1 MRKLYSLKRRFHCG
15 QSGDNLDE
23 RFDAVV
29 IGGGPGGATAA
40 LLLAR
45 AGWSVALVE
54 RKAFPRRKVC
64 GEYLS
69 ATNLPLLK
77 RLALA
82 DEFLDSAGPAIRRV
96 ALFTGDRT
104 VTAPLPRLAG
114 SMGEWGRALGRE
126 HLDAMLVD
134 RARSAGAIVL
144 QPSAVRR
151 IDSISGDYVCSIDGV
166 QERLLSSVV
175 IAAHGYWEP
184 GPLPTQ
190 PIATPA
196 MPSDLLGFK
205 AHFADTDL
213 PSDLMPL
220 LAFPGGYGGMVHTD
234 GGRVS
239 LSCCVRRDR
248 LSGLRVVQ
256 SETHHSEAA
265 GEAVMN
271 YILES
276 CRGVR
281 DALDG
286 ARRDGP
292 WLAAGPL
299 RPGIRV
305 RPAGGLFAV
314 GNAAGEAHPVVAEG
328 ISMAMQAAW
337 LLAHRL
343 IDRGPNFRR
352 WDVVGREYARAW
364 RRAFGPRLRA
374 ASIYAHWAM
383 RPAAVAAAL
392 PLLRAF
398 PALLGL
404 GARLSGKASRIVT

>member
-1 MRKLYSLKRRFHCG
+1 MFG
-15 QSGDNLDE
+15 LDLP
-23 RFDAVV
+23 FDAIV

-45 AGWSVALVE
+45 AGWSVALIE

-69 ATNLPLLK
+69 ATNLPLLDQ
-77 RLALA
+77 LGLA
-82 DEFLDSAGPAIRRV
+82 DEFLNRSGPAIRRV
-96 ALFTGDRT
+96 ALFAGDQV
-104 VTAPLPRLAG
+104 VTAPLPQLSARPG
-114 SMGEWGRALGRE
+114 KWGRALGRE
-126 HLDAMLVD
+126 HLDSLLVE
-134 RARSAGAIVL
+134 RARLAGAVVI
-144 QPSAVRR
+144 QPAAVRQLR
-151 IDSISGDYVCSIDGV
+151 NFDGEYLCAVDGV
-166 QERLLSSVV
+166 SRCLLSRVV

-184 GPLPTQ
+184 GPLSTQ
-190 PIATPA
+190 PPA
-196 MPSDLLGFK
+196 SPVRPNDLLGFK
-205 AHFADTDL
+205 AHFTDSDL
-213 PSDLMPL
+213 PADLMPL

-239 LSCCVRRDR
+239 LSCCIRRDR
-248 LSGLRVVQ
+248 LAKLRCPRDE
-256 SETHHSEAA
+256 SELLGA
-265 GEAVMN
+265 GEALLDH
-271 YILES
+271 ILDS

-281 DALDG
+281 DVLRG
-286 ARRDGP
+286 ARRDGG

-305 RPAGGLFAV
+305 RPNGGLFAV

-343 IDRGPNFRR
+343 IARGPRSRCWNS
-352 WDVVGREYARAW
+352 VGREYARAW

-374 ASIYAHWAM
+374 AAVYAHWAM
-383 RPAAVAAAL
+383 RPAAVRAAM

-398 PALLGL
+398 PSLLRW
-404 GARLSGKASRIVT
+404 GARLSGKASRIVS